1 MRWQGKSKKQ
11 LEDSYR
17 FGCIGMTG
25 AALILIFLLLFS

>member
-17 FGCIGMTG
+17 FGCIGIIG
-25 AALILIFLLLFS
+25 AALILLYLILFG

>member
-1 MRWQGKSKKQ
+1 MKWQGKSKKQ

-25 AALILIFLLLFS
+25 ALLILLYLIIFS